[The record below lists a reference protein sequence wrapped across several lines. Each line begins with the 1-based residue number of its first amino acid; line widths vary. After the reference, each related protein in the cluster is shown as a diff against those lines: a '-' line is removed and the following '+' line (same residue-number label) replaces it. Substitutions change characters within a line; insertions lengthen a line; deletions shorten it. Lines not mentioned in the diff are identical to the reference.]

1 MCDFDDEKTEGVS
14 RWRAI
19 YGHRRQNSSWAE
31 EASNVVTR
39 VDSWQALKHIAIKLY
54 SDLIDAHV
62 GRLAG
67 TDSDY
72 SKAASTSATH
82 SPISFPL
89 MAHGLD
95 SQTRFGVHEDQ
106 VCLPIPSFMIR
117 THC

>member
-1 MCDFDDEKTEGVS
+1 MATAAKNT
-14 RWRAI
+14 
-19 YGHRRQNSSWAE
+19 SWAE
-31 EASNVVTR
+31 QASDAVTR

-82 SPISFPL
+82 TPISFPL
-89 MAHGLD
+89 MAHDLD
-95 SQTRFGVHEDQ
+95 SQTRFVVHEDQ
-106 VCLPIPSFMIR
+106 VCLTIPSSMIGTR
-117 THC
+117 NHLIDLTIRVCRLDVR